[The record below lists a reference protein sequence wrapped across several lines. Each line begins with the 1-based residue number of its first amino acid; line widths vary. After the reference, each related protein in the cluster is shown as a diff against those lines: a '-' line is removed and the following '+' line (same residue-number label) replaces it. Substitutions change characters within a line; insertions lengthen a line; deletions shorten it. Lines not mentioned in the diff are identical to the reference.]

1 VKFNWVGGAY
11 KNFAVDL
18 HCRIKAICNT
28 LKSWPISSMALQ

>member
-1 VKFNWVGGAY
+1 LGRRC

-28 LKSWPISSMALQ
+28 LKAWPISSMALQ